1 MAQQEKKLVYRAGL
15 IPYIVEN
22 DKITMMFMRPSDPE
36 FGGVLF
42 QIAKGKIDDGEDT
55 KTAAIREAREELGL
69 FSGNLIFVEELG
81 NFMGRT
87 TIYYGKVK
95 NKDVFGQP
103 SFETSDVKWLT
114 LDEFLE
120 TGRELHRPVV
130 KAAYR
135 AIAKRE
141 GIE

>member
-1 MAQQEKKLVYRAGL
+1 MAQQDKKLVYRAGL
-15 IPYIVEN
+15 IPYVVEDN
-22 DKITMMFMRPSDPE
+22 KIKMMFMVPSSAE
-36 FGGVLF
+36 YGGTAPQL
-42 QIAKGKIDDGEDT
+42 AKGKVDEGEDT